1 MHFKKQSASGMC
13 IKKPPAAK
21 RTVTFRNAVRR
32 SVGPSLT
39 WHFLLVMGITHHL
52 LGLLISLNRCVCAYI
67 GCCTHNRL
75 DVNCVYRRCV
85 GKTGILKKKKK
96 TKFKFRAH

>member
-32 SVGPSLT
+32 SVGPS
-39 WHFLLVMGITHHL
+39 
-52 LGLLISLNRCVCAYI
+52 
-67 GCCTHNRL
+67 
-75 DVNCVYRRCV
+75 DVAFFVSDGNHTSPAGAVDLS
-85 GKTGILKKKKK
+85 K
-96 TKFKFRAH
+96 